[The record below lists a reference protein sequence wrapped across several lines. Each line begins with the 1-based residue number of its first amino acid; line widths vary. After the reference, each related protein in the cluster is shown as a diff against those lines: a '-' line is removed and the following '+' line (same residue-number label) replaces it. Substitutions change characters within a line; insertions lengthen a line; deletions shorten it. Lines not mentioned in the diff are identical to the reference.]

1 MVNLPQKISKMNN
14 PLTETQ
20 IIKMDELKQAALANA
35 NYGSKRVL
43 IVDDNKLNI
52 KVARRALNDF
62 NFELD
67 ECYDGLEC
75 LEKVKVGNE
84 YDLILMDIMM
94 PNMGGE
100 ATMAKLKEIPNFNIP
115 VIALTADAVSGAEEK
130 YKSLG
135 FSDYIAKP
143 FSKEQIKEKLDVV
156 FTGNRTIKLDIN
168 ALNNNVNT
176 V

>member
-1 MVNLPQKISKMNN
+1 MVQLPQKIATLSKPVVTINTTGN
-14 PLTETQ
+14 SDVRKVVNIRTNVFE
-20 IIKMDELKQAALANA
+20 
-35 NYGSKRVL
+35 GKRVL

-62 NFELD
+62 NFVID

-75 LEKVKVGNE
+75 LQKVKNGNE

-100 ATMAKLKEIPNFNIP
+100 QTLAKLKEIPNFSIP
-115 VIALTADAVSGAEEK
+115 TIALTADALTGAQEK
-130 YKSLG
+130 YTSQG

-143 FSKEQIKEKLDVV
+143 FSKDQIKEKLDIV
-156 FTGNRTIKLDIN
+156 FKNIVDATNKRFVISENGN
-168 ALNNNVNT
+168 
-176 V
+176 